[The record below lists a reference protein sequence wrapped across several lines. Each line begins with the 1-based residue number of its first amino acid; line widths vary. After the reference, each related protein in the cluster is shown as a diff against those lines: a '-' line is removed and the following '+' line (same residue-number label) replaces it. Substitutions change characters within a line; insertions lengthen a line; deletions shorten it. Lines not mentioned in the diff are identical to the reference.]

1 MQAQLK
7 EGPAVSGDAEE
18 ASLPFILAALSAELQ
33 RTQEHLDGMME
44 TVFQQIRP
52 QGGPSDALVRSLQD
66 HDRITQRLACLSRA
80 AQALATQHE
89 AGTQRLREA
98 LGEAVHMADLRR
110 ALMGEPTP
118 LEEQGGDSGEIDL
131 F

>member
-7 EGPAVSGDAEE
+7 EGPAVSDDADK
-18 ASLPFILAALSAELQ
+18 ASLPSILAALSTELQ

-44 TVFQQIRP
+44 TVFEQISP
-52 QGGPSDALVRSLQD
+52 HGGPSDSLVRSLQD

-118 LEEQGGDSGEIDL
+118 IQEQEDDSDEIDL